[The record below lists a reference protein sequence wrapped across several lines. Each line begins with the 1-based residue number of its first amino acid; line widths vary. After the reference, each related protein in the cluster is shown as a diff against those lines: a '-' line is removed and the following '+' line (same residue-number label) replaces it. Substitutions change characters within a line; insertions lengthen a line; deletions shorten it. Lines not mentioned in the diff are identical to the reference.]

1 MLSSERDGVSN
12 TSTAV
17 AEFIATA
24 MTPPVLLSQSMVSTV
39 PLSGVLQLKVDL
51 DPTFALMTG
60 STRGSGRWR
69 ERVQNRDDIN

>member
-1 MLSSERDGVSN
+1 MLSFERDGGSN

-17 AEFIATA
+17 AEFVATA
-24 MTPPVLLSQSMVSTV
+24 TTPPVLLSQSMVSTL

-60 STRGSGRWR
+60 GTRGSGGWR
-69 ERVQNRDDIN
+69 ESTE